1 MSLYNPLS
9 TTLQI
14 NGKTLQKCQPI
25 CGYAYILSINIHI
38 GIKLKNSLMPI
49 GVIKVFRKVTA
60 LSVNEPSLPRFAFIC
75 SIGVTE
81 PARLTRSRLWLR
93 HLHCAVSSSYPASN
107 ALLLLCRY
115 DVVRAANTGSYI
127 LHQNSNS
134 LQAHLPFGCLNQP
147 RTINRHLDRTSS
159 GRYSDSLI
167 FFILDDILDLLVI
180 CTPIVS
186 PLPIA
191 NISNIEKRS
200 FLRLVKAL

>member
-14 NGKTLQKCQPI
+14 NGKTLQKCQQP

-38 GIKLKNSLMPI
+38 GIKLKNSLIPI

-81 PARLTRSRLWLR
+81 PDSLARHGHYLR
-93 HLHCAVSSSYPASN
+93 HPYCAVSASYPTSN
-107 ALLLLCRY
+107 ALLLLYRY
-115 DVVRAANTGSYI
+115 DVVRAANTGKYI

-134 LQAHLPFGCLNQP
+134 LQAHLPFGCLNHPSTKIFQ
-147 RTINRHLDRTSS
+147 LDRTSS
-159 GRYSDSLI
+159 GKNSDSLI

>member
-1 MSLYNPLS
+1 MSIDCVFSYICQRICLFHQLMS
-9 TTLQI
+9 TM
-14 NGKTLQKCQPI
+14 
-25 CGYAYILSINIHI
+25 
-38 GIKLKNSLMPI
+38 MPI
-49 GVIKVFRKVTA
+49 GTKLKKSLIPISLIKVFRKVTA

-107 ALLLLCRY
+107 ALLLLYRY
-115 DVVRAANTGSYI
+115 DVVRAANTGNYI

-134 LQAHLPFGCLNQP
+134 LQAHLPFGCLNHPSTSIFQ
-147 RTINRHLDRTSS
+147 LDRTSS
-159 GRYSDSLI
+159 GKNSDSLI